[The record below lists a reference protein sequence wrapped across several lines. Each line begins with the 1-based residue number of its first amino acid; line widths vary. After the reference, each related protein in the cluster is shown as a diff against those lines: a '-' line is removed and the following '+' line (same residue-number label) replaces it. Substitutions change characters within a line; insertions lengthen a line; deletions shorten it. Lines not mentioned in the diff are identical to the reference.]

1 MERKKKMKKRNK
13 IMIVIGSILL
23 IVVTA
28 SILLDGTFLNKK
40 YASVWN
46 KGYVNQLESDQYRMI
61 AFGIRSASSHNSQ
74 PWLIKTI
81 DQDTIQ
87 LYADMRKSLPV
98 VDGNN
103 KQLLMSQ
110 GTFIEGYIAGANQ
123 YGYDVE
129 ISYEEPNFNEETPL
143 IATITAHK
151 SELQLTSV
159 DTVTGSTYD
168 ALTVDKDA
176 DLVKTL
182 NVVVSKYPG
191 FSYSIIETQFEV
203 KKLEATLLQGTIIE
217 SEDEAATKELLNVFR
232 FTEWQKNKSRYGL
245 SLNTLPAI
253 LKPFIQPIMNFSS
266 SDWKSFGVSSIKQFN
281 ERLALQDKYILI
293 RYTAP
298 SSKES
303 VLSGQIYQELVFE
316 VGAYTLRPSM
326 QVLENFSAME
336 SLNREFQQEYGYS
349 GEVLMVI
356 GLQAKSNNI
365 TMSNPRHLV
374 EDILIK

>member
-1 MERKKKMKKRNK
+1 
-13 IMIVIGSILL
+13 MIVIGSILL
-23 IVVTA
+23 FVVSA

-46 KGYVNQLESDQYRMI
+46 DRYVNQLENDQSRMI

-98 VDGNN
+98 VDGDN

-110 GTFIEGYIAGANQ
+110 GTFIEGYLAGANH

-129 ISYEEPNFNEETPL
+129 ISYAELDFNDETPL
-143 IATITAHK
+143 IATITVHK
-151 SELQLTSV
+151 KEQALTGV
-159 DTVTGSTYD
+159 DVATGSTYD
-168 ALTVDKDA
+168 ALTLEKDT

-182 NVVVSKYPG
+182 DQVVSKYPG
-191 FSYSIIETQFEV
+191 FSYSIIETQLDLE
-203 KKLEATLLQGTIIE
+203 KLEVVLLKGTTIE

-232 FTEWQKNKSRYGL
+232 FTEWQKNRFRYGL
-245 SLNTLPAI
+245 SLNTLPVT

-298 SSKES
+298 SNKEF
-303 VLSGQIYQELVFE
+303 VLSGQIYQELIFK

-336 SLNREFQQEYGYS
+336 SLNREFQKEYGSS

-356 GLQAKSNNI
+356 GLQTKSNS
-365 TMSNPRHLV
+365 TVMSNPRHLV